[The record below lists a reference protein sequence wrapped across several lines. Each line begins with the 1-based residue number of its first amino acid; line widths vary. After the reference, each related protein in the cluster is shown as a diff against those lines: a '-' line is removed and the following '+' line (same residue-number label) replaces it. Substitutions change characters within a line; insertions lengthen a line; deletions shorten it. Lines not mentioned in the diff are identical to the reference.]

1 MRKILFANNFENVIW
16 EKYYLKVNFKYMIF
30 KAKWYS
36 MHPKYETFR
45 LRHST
50 KGESPPQARNFCDYF
65 CFFQGFVR
73 QNWAPQA
80 KILRSISGIHK
91 DQLLF
96 ENHYYLRI
104 LFANTTIWEYY
115 LRIAIFANSHHV
127 KTSLFEKILFE
138 NVFWHQIIE
147 NGTLFENFEFSNSF
161 RYYLR
166 TWLFENFE
174 FIICE

>member
-1 MRKILFANNFENVIW
+1 MLFEKKYYLRIILKILF
-16 EKYYLKVNFKYMIF
+16 EKHISLKTISKPWFLN
-30 KAKWYS
+30 AKWHVSIKHFGYVA
-36 MHPKYETFR
+36 
-45 LRHST
+45 LL
-50 KGESPPQARNFCDYF
+50 GESPPQARIFCGYF

-91 DQLLF
+91 DQPLF

-166 TWLFENFE
+166 IWLFDNFE
-174 FIICE
+174 FIIWE